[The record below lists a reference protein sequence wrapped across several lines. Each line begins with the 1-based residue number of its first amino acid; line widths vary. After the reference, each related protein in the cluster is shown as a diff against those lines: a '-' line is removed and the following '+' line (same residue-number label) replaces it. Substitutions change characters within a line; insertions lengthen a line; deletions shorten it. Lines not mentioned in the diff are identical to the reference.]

1 MFRVNGLIKSGAM
14 KIEDR
19 PIWYDV
25 YKAFPPES
33 EPTYAM
39 PAKPYKVPHIFF
51 PEDVF
56 RALVLYYLSVTK
68 ICKNALINV
77 FVTFVFQ

>member
-1 MFRVNGLIKSGAM
+1 MSRVNGLIKSGAM

-25 YKAFPPES
+25 YRAFPPES
-33 EPTYAM
+33 EPYYSK
-39 PAKPYKVPHIFF
+39 PAPMHKVPDVFF

-56 RALVLYYLSVTK
+56 RA
-68 ICKNALINV
+68 
-77 FVTFVFQ
+77 

>member
-1 MFRVNGLIKSGAM
+1 M

-25 YKAFPPES
+25 YRAFPPES
-33 EPTYAM
+33 EPYYSK
-39 PAKPYKVPHIFF
+39 PAPMHKVPDVFF

-56 RALVLYYLSVTK
+56 RA
-68 ICKNALINV
+68 
-77 FVTFVFQ
+77 